1 MSLSQKD
8 AANHYIVNI
17 DTKGCT
23 PFTFRRR
30 PKASTKSID
39 AERIMEL
46 EKKQVDLESLLAEK
60 TISYNNEL
68 VELKKKQVKL
78 ESIIE
83 KNRELYYN
91 QQMSDNRMF
100 RESETQLK
108 NQLREKQEEIND
120 LAVHL
125 TVLTEDVD
133 KYVSKKHGHD
143 QKRLENTIV
152 FMKQR
157 MSKINLSRDYN
168 PLKAMENIYDALRA
182 SREQQRKEEAQNSEM
197 LHD

>member
-30 PKASTKSID
+30 PKASTKSTD
-39 AERIMEL
+39 AEPITEL

-68 VELKKKQVKL
+68 VELKKKQVEL

-83 KNRELYYN
+83 KNRAFYYN

-100 RESETQLK
+100 REEETQLK

-125 TVLTEDVD
+125 SVLTDDVD
-133 KYVSKKHGHD
+133 KYLSKNID

-152 FMKQR
+152 FMRQR
-157 MSKINLSRDYN
+157 MTKINVSKDHKTF
-168 PLKAMENIYDALRA
+168 KAIENIRDALRA
-182 SREQQRKEEAQNSEM
+182 SREQ
-197 LHD
+197 

>member
-8 AANHYIVNI
+8 AANHYIVNT

-23 PFTFRRR
+23 PFTFLHRQ
-30 PKASTKSID
+30 KASTKSID

-46 EKKQVDLESLLAEK
+46 EKKQVDLESILAEK

-68 VELKKKQVKL
+68 VELKNKQVRL

-91 QQMSDNRMF
+91 QQMSDNTRF
-100 RESETQLK
+100 REEETQLK

-157 MSKINLSRDYN
+157 MSKINVSRDYN
-168 PLKAMENIYDALRA
+168 LFNAIENIWDALRA
-182 SREQQRKEEAQNSEM
+182 SREQQRKEEAQSGAM

>member
-17 DTKGCT
+17 DKKGCP

-30 PKASTKSID
+30 PKASTKSTD

-46 EKKQVDLESLLAEK
+46 EKKQVDLESLYEEK

-68 VELKKKQVKL
+68 VELKNKQVRL

-91 QQMSDNRMF
+91 QQMSDNTRF
-100 RESETQLK
+100 REEETQLK

-120 LAVHL
+120 LAAHL
-125 TVLTEDVD
+125 SVLTCDVD
-133 KYVSKKHGHD
+133 QY
-143 QKRLENTIV
+143 
-152 FMKQR
+152 
-157 MSKINLSRDYN
+157 LSRAIDEKI
-168 PLKAMENIYDALRA
+168 LKNTNTFVQTRIGKIKVSEFHEYLYQIEQIRIALRA
-182 SREQQRKEEAQNSEM
+182 SLAQ
-197 LHD
+197 

>member
-17 DTKGCT
+17 DTKGCN

-30 PKASTKSID
+30 PKASTKSTD

-46 EKKQVDLESLLAEK
+46 EKKQVD
-60 TISYNNEL
+60 EL
-68 VELKKKQVKL
+68 VELKNKQVRL

-91 QQMSDNRMF
+91 QQMSDNTRF
-100 RESETQLK
+100 REEETQLK

-120 LAVHL
+120 LAAHL
-125 TVLTEDVD
+125 SVLTCDVD
-133 KYVSKKHGHD
+133 QY
-143 QKRLENTIV
+143 
-152 FMKQR
+152 
-157 MSKINLSRDYN
+157 LSRAIDEKI
-168 PLKAMENIYDALRA
+168 LKNTNTFVQTRIGKIKVSEFHEYLYQIEQIRIALRA
-182 SREQQRKEEAQNSEM
+182 SLAQ
-197 LHD
+197 